1 MERRSL
7 RAAFGGRHRGRARG
21 RSEPSAPGEKS
32 VNVGSR
38 PSILKK
44 VLASFRYDARSPSNQ
59 FRAAIQTQLPKKG
72 SVALSKLRTNFRA
85 RSPAL
90 YVYLAIV
97 VKVIRTT
104 SSSKCARYAV
114 ARRLRPLGSAPAA
127 GSQSFDSGIRPWL
140 SPSLSPWL

>member
-38 PSILKK
+38 SSILKK

-90 YVYLAIV
+90 YLAIV

-104 SSSKCARYAV
+104 SSSKCAQRYAV